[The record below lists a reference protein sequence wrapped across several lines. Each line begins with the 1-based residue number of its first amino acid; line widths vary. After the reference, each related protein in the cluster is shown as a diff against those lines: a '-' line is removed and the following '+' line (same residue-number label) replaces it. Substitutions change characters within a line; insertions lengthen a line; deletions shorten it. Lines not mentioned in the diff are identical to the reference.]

1 MKVLKARRIYTPD
14 EVVLRGAALIE
25 GGKIV
30 AVGPHVEAPGE
41 AEIVDFGDRS
51 IVPGFIDIQIIGS
64 LGHDVMQGDA
74 GEAALGLA
82 EVLPR
87 FGVTGFLP
95 TPVTAP
101 VKELAERVAS
111 IRGAMRKQVGGA
123 RILGIHVEGPFFNP
137 KRAGAQPP
145 GSIVEPTPADCEALL
160 RAADGDLKI
169 ISIAPEI
176 PGALEAIRFFS
187 QRGVV
192 CSAAHTDATLDEFRA
207 GVEEGIRLATHLYS
221 AMRPFFHR
229 DPGIIAG
236 VWTEERVA
244 TSVIADLLH
253 AHPTALAVARR
264 MKGPRNLILITDAVG
279 AAGLPDGE
287 YSLAGQKVRL
297 ERGAMLLSGSRD
309 DLANAVLAGSVLTM
323 DQAVRN
329 LALTL
334 GWPLNE
340 VLRYAAANPAR
351 IIGLEG
357 RKGVIAPCADADLA
371 VLNEDLT
378 VFATIVGG
386 EFVFQAG

>member
-1 MKVLKARRIYTPD
+1 MKLLKARRIYTPD
-14 EVVLRGAALIE
+14 EVVLHGAALIE

-30 AVGPHVEAPGE
+30 AVGPHVGE
-41 AEIVDFGDRS
+41 PRAAEIVDFGDRS

-64 LGHDVMQGDA
+64 LGHDVMQGNA

-87 FGVTGFLP
+87 FGVTAFLP

-111 IRGAMRKQVGGA
+111 IRAAMQRQVGGA

-160 RAADGDLKI
+160 RAADGALKI
-169 ISIAPEI
+169 ISIAPEV

-192 CSAAHTDATLDEFRA
+192 CSAGHTDATLEEFRA
-207 GVEEGIRLATHLYS
+207 GVEAGIRLATHLYS
-221 AMRPFFHR
+221 AMRPFMHR

-236 VWTEERVA
+236 VWSEERVA
-244 TSVIADLLH
+244 ASIIADLLH
-253 AHPTALAVARR
+253 AHPTALAVARK

-357 RKGVIAPCADADLA
+357 RKGVIAPRADADLA

-378 VFATIVGG
+378 VFAAMAGG
-386 EFVFQAG
+386 EFVFRAG

>member
-14 EVVLRGAALIE
+14 EVVLHGAALIE

-30 AVGPHVEAPGE
+30 AVGPHVGAPGA

-82 EVLPR
+82 EVMPR
-87 FGVTGFLP
+87 FGVTAFLP

-111 IRGAMRKQVGGA
+111 IRAAMQRQVGGA

-137 KRAGAQPP
+137 RRAGAQPP
-145 GSIVEPTPADCEALL
+145 GSIVEPTLADCEALL
-160 RAADGDLKI
+160 RAADGALKI
-169 ISIAPEI
+169 ISIAPEV
-176 PGALEAIRFFS
+176 PGALESIRFFS

-192 CSAAHTDATLDEFRA
+192 CSAAHTDATLEEFRA
-207 GVEEGIRLATHLYS
+207 GVEAGIRLATHLYS
-221 AMRPFFHR
+221 AMRPFLHR

-244 TSVIADLLH
+244 ASIIADLLH
-253 AHPTALAVARR
+253 AHPTALAVARK

-287 YSLAGQKVRL
+287 YALAGQKVRL

-329 LALTL
+329 LALML

-351 IIGLEG
+351 IIGFEG
-357 RKGVIAPCADADLA
+357 RKGVIAPRADADLA

-378 VFATIVGG
+378 VFAAMAGG
-386 EFVFQAG
+386 EFVFRAG

>member
-1 MKVLKARRIYTPD
+1 MKVLKAKRIYTPD
-14 EVVLRGAALIE
+14 EVVLHGAVLVE
-25 GGKIV
+25 GGRIA
-30 AVGPHVEAPGE
+30 AVGPHVEAPGATE
-41 AEIVDFGDRS
+41 VVDFGDRT

-87 FGVTGFLP
+87 FGVTAFLP

-101 VKELAERVAS
+101 VRELAERVAS
-111 IRGAMRKQVGGA
+111 IRKAMKKQASGA
-123 RILGIHVEGPFFNP
+123 RILGVHVEGPFFNP

-145 GSIVEPTPADCEALL
+145 GSIAEPKAADCEALF
-160 RAADGDLKI
+160 RAGEGDLKI
-169 ISIAPEI
+169 ISIAPEV
-176 PGALEAIRFFS
+176 PGALDAIRFFS
-187 QRGVV
+187 QRGIV
-192 CSAAHTDATLDEFRA
+192 CSAAHTDATLEQFRA
-207 GVEEGIRLATHLYS
+207 GVEAGIRLATHLYS
-221 AMRPFFHR
+221 AMRPFAHR

-236 VWTEERVA
+236 IWTEERVA
-244 TSVIADLLH
+244 ASVIADLLH
-253 AHPTALAVARR
+253 AHPTALSVARR
-264 MKGPRNLILITDAVG
+264 MKGPRNLVLITDAVG
-279 AAGLPDGE
+279 AAGLPDGG

-340 VLRYAAANPAR
+340 VLRYASANPAR
-351 IIGLEG
+351 IIGFG
-357 RKGVIAPCADADLA
+357 GKKGVIAPRADADLA
-371 VLNEDLT
+371 VLNDDLT
-378 VFATIVGG
+378 VFATVVGG
-386 EFVFQAG
+386 ELVFRSG

>member
-1 MKVLKARRIYTPD
+1 MKLLKARRIYTPD
-14 EVVLRGAALIE
+14 EVVLHGAALIE

-30 AVGPHVEAPGE
+30 AVGPHVGMPAS
-41 AEIVDFGDRS
+41 AQVVDFGDRS

-87 FGVTGFLP
+87 FGVTAFLP

-111 IRGAMRKQVGGA
+111 IRAAMQRQVGGA

-160 RAADGDLKI
+160 RAADGALKI
-169 ISIAPEI
+169 ISIAPEV

-192 CSAAHTDATLDEFRA
+192 CSAAHTDATLEEFRA
-207 GVEEGIRLATHLYS
+207 GVEAGIRLATHLYS
-221 AMRPFFHR
+221 AMRPFMHR

-244 TSVIADLLH
+244 ASIIADLLH
-253 AHPTALAVARR
+253 AHRTALAVARK

-351 IIGLEG
+351 IIGFEG
-357 RKGVIAPCADADLA
+357 RKGVIAPRADADLA

-378 VFATIVGG
+378 VFAAMAGG
-386 EFVFQAG
+386 EFVFRAG